1 MSIFTDTMVDAVRKY
16 RSMLHKYL
24 PQAQRVNQLH
34 LLDLKNPRL
43 YTNETMLYQ
52 VGYKIVA
59 HLQELNQS
67 KQGYYSYSG
76 LGQFAEH
83 LKTFLDKYKLDEEN
97 QRVMHASQA
106 ASRYLMQM
114 TQIMALGSEETLLKN
129 LTDMQMCH
137 DKIVEGS
144 NTDQLV
150 LYKNALISL
159 LKKDR
164 GDKPACYFE
173 KLDAFLQALNQT
185 HQHDNQRAIG

>member
-1 MSIFTDTMVDAVRKY
+1 MSIFTDKMVDAVRKY

-43 YTNETMLYQ
+43 YTDETMLYH

-83 LKTFLDKYKLDEEN
+83 LKTFLDKYKFDEKN
-97 QRVMHASQA
+97 QRVMHASQV
-106 ASRYLMQM
+106 ASRCLMQM
-114 TQIMALGSEETLLKN
+114 TQIMVLGSEDTLLKN
-129 LTDMQMCH
+129 LAEMQMCH

-144 NTDQLV
+144 SADQLV

-173 KLDAFLQALNQT
+173 KLDAFLQALNQD
-185 HQHDNQRAIG
+185 HQRAIG

>member
-1 MSIFTDTMVDAVRKY
+1 MSIFTDTMVDAIRKY

-43 YTNETMLYQ
+43 YTSESMLYQ
-52 VGYKIVA
+52 VGYKIVE

-76 LGQFAEH
+76 LGQFADH
-83 LKTFLDKYKLDEEN
+83 LKTFLDKYKLDDDN

-106 ASRYLMQM
+106 ASRYLMKM
-114 TQIMALGSEETLLKN
+114 TQIMVLGSEETLLKN
-129 LTDMQMCH
+129 LADMQDCH
-137 DKIVEGS
+137 NKIVEGS
-144 NTDQLV
+144 NADQLA
-150 LYKNALISL
+150 LYKSALVSL

-173 KLDAFLQALNQT
+173 KLDEFLQALNQN
-185 HQHDNQRAIG
+185 QQQDKQRAIG

>member
-1 MSIFTDTMVDAVRKY
+1 MSIFTDTMVDAIRKY
-16 RSMLHKYL
+16 RSMLHKHL

-34 LLDLKNPRL
+34 VLDLKNPRL

-52 VGYKIVA
+52 VGYKIVE

-76 LGQFAEH
+76 LGQFADH

-106 ASRYLMQM
+106 ASRYLLKM

-129 LTDMQMCH
+129 LTEMQACH
-137 DKIVEGS
+137 DQILEGS
-144 NTDQLV
+144 NADQLM
-150 LYKNALISL
+150 LYKSALINL

-173 KLDAFLQALNQT
+173 KLDEFLQALNQDKT
-185 HQHDNQRAIG
+185 QDKQRAIG